1 MMTKQEVYTFKT
13 ATSEAEYHQI
23 HKLNYE
29 TFVEEIPQH
38 ERNDSRLLVDRFDS
52 ENTYYICLK
61 AGEVVGMV
69 ASRSKRPFSLDLKLD
84 NLDAYFP
91 ADSHICELRLLA
103 VKPKDR
109 IGRVFT
115 GLLQNF
121 GENSSDFDY
130 AIISALKS
138 QMKLYTR
145 LGFKPFGPPVGSD
158 QAPYQPMFLDRK
170 NFSQHWNNLRSTFS
184 QRP

>member
-1 MMTKQEVYTFKT
+1 MMNKKDVYTFKI
-13 ATSEAEYHQI
+13 ATSEDEYSQI
-23 HKLNYE
+23 YKLNYE

-38 ERNDSRLLVDRFDS
+38 AKNDEGILIDKFDS

-61 AGEVVGMV
+61 GKEVVGMV

-84 NLDAYFP
+84 NIDAYFP
-91 ADSHICELRLLA
+91 PGSHICELRLLA

-121 GENSSDFDY
+121 GENSANFDY
-130 AIISALKS
+130 AIISARNS
-138 QMKLYTR
+138 QMKLYRR
-145 LGFKPFGPPVGSD
+145 LGFEPFGPPVGSD
-158 QAPYQPMFLDRK
+158 KAPFQPMFLDRK
-170 NFSQHWNNLRSTFS
+170 NFSRHWSAVRAAF
-184 QRP
+184 RDRI